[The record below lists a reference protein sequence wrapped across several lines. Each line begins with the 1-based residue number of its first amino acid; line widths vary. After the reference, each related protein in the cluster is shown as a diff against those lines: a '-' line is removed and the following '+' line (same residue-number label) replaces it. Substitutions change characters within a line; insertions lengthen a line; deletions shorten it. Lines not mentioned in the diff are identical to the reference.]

1 MQKILN
7 SPKEFVNEMLEGI
20 LQAYPNQLKAVE
32 GDAHSLVRSDA
43 PVPKKLGLQLEADQ
57 DTYLCFLVMLVK
69 VY

>member
-20 LQAYPNQLKAVE
+20 LQAYPSQLKAVE
-32 GDAHSLVRSDA
+32 GDTHALVRADA
-43 PVPKKLGLQLEADQ
+43 PVAQ
-57 DTYLCFLVMLVK
+57 DTCHYFLAMLVK